1 MNNNYILLDGV
12 IRQGLELMRHSS
24 LNEAQFRLW
33 LDYSRNTL
41 SLISNNPLL
50 IANYMNVVVAASRP
64 NLKPYQRMSMCL
76 RYLIGIQSVV

>member
-24 LNEAQFRLW
+24 LNEVQFRLW

-50 IANYMNVVVAASRP
+50 MANYMNVMVAASSP

-76 RYLIGIQSVV
+76 RYLIGIQSIV